1 MQGYVI
7 TIMDNENSVK
17 AAKRCIKSADMYG
30 LKVEMHEATTPKDNP
45 MDMMRERNI
54 NPEGFEEVYSRHENC
69 MSAFLSHYRLW
80 EKCAFENETYIIFE
94 HDAVVVN
101 NIPTDVGC
109 MHVATIGKPSYG
121 QFMTPR
127 SFGFNPLTQKPYFGG
142 AHAYM
147 VKPSGSWALMETAQS
162 DPRPTDIFLH
172 LERVPWLQ
180 EHYPWSAE
188 AKDSFTTIQNSNG
201 CQAKHSFNPETYVIE
216 NV

>member
-101 NIPTDVGC
+101 LSLI
-109 MHVATIGKPSYG
+109 HI
-121 QFMTPR
+121 
-127 SFGFNPLTQKPYFGG
+127 
-142 AHAYM
+142 
-147 VKPSGSWALMETAQS
+147 
-162 DPRPTDIFLH
+162 
-172 LERVPWLQ
+172 
-180 EHYPWSAE
+180 
-188 AKDSFTTIQNSNG
+188 
-201 CQAKHSFNPETYVIE
+201 
-216 NV
+216 